1 MVPWYFRAAAA
12 SAAASA
18 GAGAGASRL
27 RYRHSRSST
36 PSSVTPSSVTPPQQ
50 FSYGVARWCGGSR
63 LRWYA
68 FAIATAA
75 ASAHVGEAATAAASA
90 DVAASGAATAA
101 ASADVGDAAT
111 AATSA
116 VVGDAATS
124 AAASAVVGDVAGDAD
139 AVVGDAATAYVSV
152 KSLFR
157 RTTGG
162 FFVRTRFGFAGR
174 VLTSGELLPS
184 LEKTTAY
191 DIVAL
196 LPHSANDT

>member
-68 FAIATAA
+68 FAI
-75 ASAHVGEAATAAASA
+75 
-90 DVAASGAATAA
+90 ATAA